1 MRQELWT
8 IKLIMNGIAVSEK
21 TKKNKQT
28 NKPKKKKKKRSLCV
42 RGFTLLPDY
51 KYY

>member
-1 MRQELWT
+1 MASLFQ
-8 IKLIMNGIAVSEK
+8 KKQKK
-21 TKKNKQT
+21 TNKQT
-28 NKPKKKKKKRSLCV
+28 KKEKKKRSLCV